1 MLTAPLK
8 RKRYG
13 HCKPGNVEMSAEFD
27 STSCYTKGMKVLFVC
42 HQNVGRSQ
50 MAKAFYNTIT
60 GSHDADAAGTVVHE
74 PGQTLQERKRSSSSK
89 NFFVLDAMAEK
100 GIDISQ
106 ATRQPLVRKKSD
118 AYDLIVSMENKKDTP
133 RWLLESPKYT
143 FWDVPDPRGQEL
155 ERTREI
161 RDDIEA
167 RVAGLLRS

>member
-1 MLTAPLK
+1 
-8 RKRYG
+8 
-13 HCKPGNVEMSAEFD
+13 
-27 STSCYTKGMKVLFVC
+27 MKVLFVC

-50 MAKAFYNTIT
+50 MAKAFYNTLT

-74 PGQTLQERKRSSSSK
+74 QGQTLQERKRTSSSK

-106 ATRQPLVRKKSD
+106 ATREQLTREKLSNFNLV
-118 AYDLIVSMENKKDTP
+118 VSMESKKETP
-133 RWLLESPKYT
+133 QWLLESPKYI

-167 RVAGLLRS
+167 RVTDLLRS